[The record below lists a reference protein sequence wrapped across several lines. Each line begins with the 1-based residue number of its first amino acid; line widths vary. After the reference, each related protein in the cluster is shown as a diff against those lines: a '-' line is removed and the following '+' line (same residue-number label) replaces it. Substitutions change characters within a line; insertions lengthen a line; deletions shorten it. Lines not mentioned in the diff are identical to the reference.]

1 MPFTQHPASGHSVY
15 SPMVF
20 QNQSHNLAN
29 PQYQE
34 LRPATQGDGF
44 EYVGSRSFL
53 NSDFNNEGS
62 FGI

>member
-1 MPFTQHPASGHSVY
+1 MSNNP
-15 SPMVF
+15 
-20 QNQSHNLAN
+20 AN

-34 LRPATQGDGF
+34 LRPATQGRDRF
-44 EYVGSRSFL
+44 EYVGLYTRSFL